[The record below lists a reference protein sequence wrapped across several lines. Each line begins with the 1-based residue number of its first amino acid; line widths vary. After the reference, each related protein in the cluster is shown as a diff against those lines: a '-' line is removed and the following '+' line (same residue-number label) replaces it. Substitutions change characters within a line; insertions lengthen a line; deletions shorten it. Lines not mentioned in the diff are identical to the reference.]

1 MNRRPRRLVLAGLSA
16 ALLAAAAA
24 PGAAAVRAASARQGS
39 PPRPP
44 ARPAR
49 ADTTPSDTTPAA
61 AAAADTT
68 PADTAAGQEKPPKIR
83 PYRDVVPA
91 TAERQEGV
99 FAADRVGDTLYYEIP
114 REELG
119 APFLLVSRI
128 ARAQTGTGYGGQKLG
143 TRVVRWTRHGDRVL
157 LRSVSYEI
165 VADSTT
171 PIYRAVKDA
180 TLEPVIAAFDVEA
193 FGPDSSF
200 VIDVTS
206 LFTTDV
212 PELSP
217 RKLLGASS
225 LDSRRSFLES
235 VRAFPRNLEVEAML
249 TYSADTVSA
258 YGFAPNFANP
268 PRVGTISVVV
278 HHSMVRLPDRPM
290 RPRLADD
297 RVGYFEVQQYDFGR
311 DEDRAPRRRLITR
324 WRLEKKDPSAAVSE
338 PVHPIVF
345 YVDRATPEKWR
356 KWIVRA
362 VEDWQPA
369 FEAAGFRNAI
379 VARMAPSEAEDPDF
393 SPEDARYSVI
403 RWLPSSIE
411 NARGPNVH
419 DPRSGQVLEADI
431 QVYHNVL
438 KLARDWYFVQAGA
451 ADPRARRLPLPDS
464 LEGRLIEY
472 VVSHE
477 VGHTLGLPHNMK
489 ASSAYPVDSL
499 RSATFTA
506 RHGDEASIMD
516 YGRFNYVAQP
526 GDGASLVPVIGPYD
540 RFAVMWG
547 YRPIPGT
554 AGPEAERDTLDAW
567 ARRQEGHPELRF
579 GPGFGA
585 DPSAQM
591 EDLGDDH
598 VEATRLGLKNLRRVS
613 GMLLEATGRP
623 GRSYDEL
630 EDMYRSL
637 VRQWSTELR
646 HVVDVVGGVYETRKH
661 YGQEGVVHAPVP
673 AGRQRRAVDF
683 VLEHAFHVPDFLV
696 ERDVVRRFEAWG
708 SVDRIE
714 GEQASLLEDLLSD
727 DRLRRLGE
735 AEALAGPG
743 GDAYPPG
750 ALLDTVRAGLFSE
763 LRRGGEVRI
772 GPYRRSLQRAWVRIL
787 TFKLQADSD
796 IGALARGELEA
807 SRDRIEDAG
816 GRAGDRITR
825 LHLEDLA
832 RRIERALQPPA
843 GGS

>member
-1 MNRRPRRLVLAGLSA
+1 MRRRGAALALLSAGVLAAGA
-16 ALLAAAAA
+16 GA
-24 PGAAAVRAASARQGS
+24 PAAASARQE
-39 PPRPP
+39 PPRRPP
-44 ARPAR
+44 ARAAR
-49 ADTTPSDTTPAA
+49 ADTTPSDTTPK
-61 AAAADTT
+61 DGT
-68 PADTAAGQEKPPKIR
+68 PADTAAGQAKRPKIR
-83 PYRDVVPA
+83 PYREVVPA

-114 REELG
+114 RDELG
-119 APFLLVSRI
+119 VPFLLVSRI

-165 VADSTT
+165 VADSAR

-193 FGPDSSF
+193 FGPDSSL

-225 LDSRRSFLES
+225 LDARRSFLEK
-235 VRAFPRNLEVEAML
+235 VRAFPRNIEVEAML

-258 YGFAPNFANP
+258 YGFAPDFASP

-278 HHSMVRLPDRPM
+278 HHSMVRLPDHPM

-297 RVGYFEVQQYDFGR
+297 RVGYFQVQQYDFGE

-324 WRLEKKDPSAAVSE
+324 WKLEKKDPTAAVSE
-338 PVHPIVF
+338 PVHPIVL

-356 KWIVRA
+356 KWIIRA
-362 VEDWQPA
+362 VEDWRPA

-379 VARMAPSEAEDPDF
+379 VAKMAPTEAEDPDF

-419 DPRSGQVLEADI
+419 DPRSGQILEADI

-464 LEGRLIEY
+464 LEGRLLEY

-477 VGHTLGLPHNMK
+477 VGHSLGLPHNMK

-499 RSATFTA
+499 RSPSFTA
-506 RHGDEASIMD
+506 SYGDEASIMD
-516 YGRFNYVAQP
+516 YGRFDYVAQP
-526 GDGASLVPVIGPYD
+526 GDGAHLVPIVGPYD
-540 RFAVMWG
+540 RFAIMWG
-547 YRPIPGT
+547 YRPIPGAAT
-554 AGPEAERDTLDAW
+554 PEAERDTLDAW
-567 ARRQEGHPELRF
+567 ARRQEDRPELRF
-579 GPGFGA
+579 GSGFGA

-613 GMLLEATGRP
+613 GMLLDATGRP

-630 EDMYRSL
+630 EDMYRNL

-661 YGQEGVVHAPVP
+661 FGQEGVVHVPV
-673 AGRQRRAVDF
+673 AADRQRRAVGF
-683 VLEHAFHVPDFLV
+683 VLDHAFHVPGFLV
-696 ERDVVRRFEAWG
+696 ERDVVRRFEASG

-735 AEALAGPG
+735 AEALADSGA
-743 GDAYPPG
+743 DVYPPG
-750 ALLDTVRAGLFSE
+750 ALLDAVRGGLFSE
-763 LRRGGEVRI
+763 LDGGGEVRI

-787 TFKLQADSD
+787 SFKLRADSD
-796 IGALARGELEA
+796 IEALSRGELE
-807 SRDRIEDAG
+807 STRDRIDGAV
-816 GRAGDRITR
+816 GRSADRVTR
-825 LHLEDLA
+825 LHLEDLR
-832 RRIERALQPPA
+832 RRIERALEPPP
-843 GGS
+843 GS